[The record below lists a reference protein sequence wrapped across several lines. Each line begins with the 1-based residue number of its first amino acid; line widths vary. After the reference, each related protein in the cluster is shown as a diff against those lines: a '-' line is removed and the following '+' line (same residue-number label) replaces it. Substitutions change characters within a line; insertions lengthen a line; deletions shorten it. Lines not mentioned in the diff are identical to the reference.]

1 MTDTLD
7 RIIYRTTA
15 GDDQVVPL
23 AFSGDLT
30 AADAEQWQSL
40 VALAP
45 YPQTENTAARTV
57 GIFAGPGRNFLL
69 ATVAPADDN
78 ADDLIHEYVLLPRKV
93 LHQAAGNLD
102 PLLALVMDPEP
113 VVETANNSTIL
124 EPLELP
130 ALLPWQPE
138 DRLKH
143 FRALLQGY
151 TQGNIERVLRMLGA
165 LLDERRLL
173 IQDCEVDTRA
183 RIALLQGLMA
193 LLPAPARAEL
203 TFSTY
208 VDHSA
213 PTSVVVVFAD
223 SDHKTA
229 RWVADSTAGRFP
241 DAEAMTSPYTLLLRD
256 LWDGDEAAFLD
267 VLAEMEPMAE
277 ALLPGE
283 SLTVGLAKLADQI
296 RLDHRIRA
304 GKPVEAD
311 LLKAV
316 LAKDLPVADDLGQQY
331 AERLLEHALETRDTE
346 AALLVALAMDQDEA
360 LDSTL
365 GTALN
370 EALQSQPDAVYL
382 FVRTRLNDA
391 METDDRWVDR
401 LQTAALI
408 SLQVAINDAD
418 PETIGNW
425 LRLIAREPDEYGL
438 STILRDGILAAQQRA
453 HDDADLARRLIMLA
467 IRHVPE
473 VLDTLLADS
482 ALLDALADN
491 LGVVLRDH
499 AGDPLNLLQQRG
511 AELFLVAIARS
522 TEAQASSSFDTEM
535 IDQVWKLY
543 QNGQT
548 INLPDHYQPEQIVDQ
563 WITTGA
569 TWLPQEILSYLA
581 TLILA
586 DSQDD
591 LFLRF
596 AEHLKAHDHL
606 IPLLVPALQG
616 SQRNIEDVLQVLSQ
630 SVSAGYLTQSDVVD
644 VYVGL
649 LDQRE
654 WRQAAF
660 PLVEQ
665 LARTIQ
671 QLPSLEITAETNW
684 RLLEVATA
692 SRSEMVA
699 RVATQQVCAALEAGD
714 PDDDEELI
722 ETMLQVM
729 AAVQWSSSIG
739 QYLMKWWR
747 DFVRQQPI
755 TRLSKL
761 DKLMDGKKPLVQ
773 CHQVI
778 RTTLGFRRMLS
789 NRSMEDFATALNT
802 VFSVL
807 EDISESFDPSPR
819 HPTSFDEE
827 TIRQE
832 LDVRRDSISQQEWHI
847 LAKNLR
853 ELAVLIGDMGDHRS
867 RGSLVRQN
875 IDRLLLSGEHQPESA
890 VDAMKWMAGYL
901 EGGQERENGDES

>member
-7 RIIYRTTA
+7 RIIYGKTA
-15 GDDQVVPL
+15 GDDHVVPL

-30 AADAEQWQSL
+30 AADADQWRSL

-45 YPQTENTAARTV
+45 YPHKTTTAARTV

-69 ATVAPADDN
+69 ATASYPNGSPDN
-78 ADDLIHEYVLLPRKV
+78 LVHEYVLLPRKV

-102 PLLALVMDPEP
+102 PLLALVMEPEP
-113 VVETANNSTIL
+113 VVEAAANTTIL

-151 TQGNIERVLRMLGA
+151 AQGNIERVLRMLGA
-165 LLDERRLL
+165 LLDERRLM

-203 TFSTY
+203 TFSTNIN
-208 VDHSA
+208 DKA
-213 PTSVVVVFAD
+213 PASVVVVFAD
-223 SDHKTA
+223 ADDDTE
-229 RWVADSTAGRFP
+229 RWVADSTEGRFP
-241 DAEAMTSPYTLLLRD
+241 DAEALKSPYTLLLRD

-283 SLTVGLAKLADQI
+283 SLTTGLAKLADQL

-316 LAKDLPVADDLGQQY
+316 LAKDLPVDSNLGERY

-360 LDSTL
+360 LDNAL
-365 GTALN
+365 GTTLS

-391 METDDRWVDR
+391 MEADARWIDR
-401 LQTAALI
+401 LQSAALI

-425 LRLIAREPDEYGL
+425 LRLIAREPHEYGL
-438 STILRDGILAAQQRA
+438 SAILRDGILAAQQRA
-453 HDDADLARRLIMLA
+453 HDDADLARRLIVLA

-473 VLDTLLADS
+473 ILDTLLAD
-482 ALLDALADN
+482 AELLETLEDN
-491 LGVVLRDH
+491 LGLVLRDH
-499 AGDPLNLLQQRG
+499 AGDPLSLLQQRG

-522 TEAQASSSFDTEM
+522 TDAQVDSSFDAEI

-548 INLPDHYQPEQIVDQ
+548 INLPEHYQPDQIIEQ

-569 TWLPQEILSYLA
+569 GWLSQETLSYLA

-586 DSQDD
+586 DSQDE

-596 AEHLKAHDHL
+596 AEHLQEHEHL

-616 SQRNIEDVLQVLSQ
+616 SQRDIEDVLQVLGQ
-630 SVSAGYLTQSDVVD
+630 SVNAKYLTQSDVVD

-671 QLPSLEITAETNW
+671 QLPSLEVAAETNW
-684 RLLEVATA
+684 RLLDVATA

-699 RVATQQVCAALEAGD
+699 RVATQQVCATMEAGD
-714 PDDDEELI
+714 TEEDEELI

-729 AAVQWSSSIG
+729 AAVQWSTSIG
-739 QYLMKWWR
+739 QYIMKWWR

-755 TRLSKL
+755 ARLSRL
-761 DKLMDGKKPLVQ
+761 DKLMDGKKPLAQ
-773 CHQVI
+773 SHQVI

-832 LDVRRDSISQQEWHI
+832 LDARRESISQQEWHI

-867 RGSLVRQN
+867 KGSLVRQN
-875 IDRLLLSGEHQPESA
+875 IDRLLLAGEHQPESA

-901 EGGQERENGDES
+901 EGGQEREDSDDT